1 MAEQSDNGCAEERLR
16 REAAQILIEK
26 LRIIPHHAISLK
38 RNKYRVIRK
47 VARCAAATAAATPT
61 DNTSTSMP

>member
-1 MAEQSDNGCAEERLR
+1 LEERLR
-16 REAAQILIEK
+16 REAAQVLIEK

-47 VARCAAATAAATPT
+47 VARCAGQRQQRRRLK
-61 DNTSTSMP
+61 